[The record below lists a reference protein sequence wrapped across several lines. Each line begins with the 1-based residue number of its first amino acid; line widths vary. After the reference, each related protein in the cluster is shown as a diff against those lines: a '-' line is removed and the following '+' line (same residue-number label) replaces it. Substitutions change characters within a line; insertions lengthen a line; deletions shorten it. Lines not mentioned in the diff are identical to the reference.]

1 MRSKHTASAGRHTS
15 IFPSGSIVLT
25 LLKCLEITW
34 DNLDLECK
42 GMGFRRQIAPES
54 SAMPLWLKVTT
65 PLISIPSRK
74 CSSLIS
80 LLGSAKITSC
90 QFPLCFLYH
99 KQSIGL
105 TGNFRIWNRFSQ
117 NGNFQGGLST
127 RCPLEHSQVKTVDL
141 LKSHFGNGLRES
153 FTLLPGCLIEDCS
166 SFSEWISC
174 YRITKYGLSSAEI
187 PCRAA
192 GLWR

>member
-1 MRSKHTASAGRHTS
+1 MRSKHTASAGWHTS

-34 DNLDLECK
+34 DNLDLECR
-42 GMGFRRQIAPES
+42 GTELGHQIPPES

-65 PLISIPSRK
+65 PLVSIPSRK

-90 QFPLCFLYH
+90 QFPPCSLYH

-105 TGNFRIWNRFSQ
+105 TGNFRIWNRFFPKWEFSGRAIYALSIRAFSGK
-117 NGNFQGGLST
+117 NSRLTEVPFWEWPEGIFHFITRMPYRGL
-127 RCPLEHSQVKTVDL
+127 
-141 LKSHFGNGLRES
+141 F
-153 FTLLPGCLIEDCS
+153 LI
-166 SFSEWISC
+166 
-174 YRITKYGLSSAEI
+174 L
-187 PCRAA
+187 
-192 GLWR
+192 